1 MSVSKEF
8 LSLLGSSLR
17 SDLEKTMERIS
28 KTFDWDAATEIYEG
42 KNIMNIVERLRER
55 SSVALSE
62 EDVTHFNQAADEIER
77 LREELEDMHRRER
90 STAIQQLGNEG
101 QWCDLVAA
109 KDDEIERLREALTH
123 IFAFYPISVSE
134 PHKTIRA
141 MQDFALAA
149 LKEDE

>member
-77 LREELEDMHRRER
+77 LQNVNKAQAKWLYDE
-90 STAIQQLGNEG
+90 QQAHKALRDKVR
-101 QWCDLVAA
+101 QWLR
-109 KDDEIERLREALTH
+109 DDKPDI
-123 IFAFYPISVSE
+123 
-134 PHKTIRA
+134 
-141 MQDFALAA
+141 
-149 LKEDE
+149 LKESE

>member
-77 LREELEDMHRRER
+77 LQEQAHYHYENGLK
-90 STAIQQLGNEG
+90 
-101 QWCDLVAA
+101 
-109 KDDEIERLREALTH
+109 KDVEIERLREALQH
-123 IFAFYPISVSE
+123 MVRWHDQLSASDIAKAE
-134 PHKTIRA
+134 
-141 MQDFALAA
+141 AA
-149 LKEDE
+149 LQQNGSE

>member
-77 LREELEDMHRRER
+77 LQNLFDVER
-90 STAIQQLGNEG
+90 SDNIKVRDPLAKANEDNE
-101 QWCDLVAA
+101 Q
-109 KDDEIERLREALTH
+109 LREDLRKIRGGLGDPKH
-123 IFAFYPISVSE
+123 NLL
-134 PHKTIRA
+134 PHEIA
-141 MQDFALAA
+141 QAA
-149 LKEDE
+149 LQRKETK

>member
-62 EDVTHFNQAADEIER
+62 EDVTHFNQAADDIER
-77 LREELEDMHRRER
+77 LRSEIYMMEDINDTLQDRLW
-90 STAIQQLGNEG
+90 AIMQQCADSLG
-101 QWCDLVAA
+101 V
-109 KDDEIERLREALTH
+109 KIEVDRH
-123 IFAFYPISVSE
+123 
-134 PHKTIRA
+134 
-141 MQDFALAA
+141 
-149 LKEDE
+149 

>member
-1 MSVSKEF
+1 M
-8 LSLLGSSLR
+8 
-17 SDLEKTMERIS
+17 D
-28 KTFDWDAATEIYEG
+28 
-42 KNIMNIVERLRER
+42 IVERLRE
-55 SSVALSE
+55 SGICASDIGCCDEIL
-62 EDVTHFNQAADEIER
+62 NQAADEIER